1 MAMRRSFL
9 ILGCALVLQPTGFGQ
24 QAPPEPKKVVAPEQP
39 ALPQQAKQAGADRGN
54 LRNEGQRA
62 FDEEMAQE
70 KAGDCPDA
78 HNNREFIV
86 CYEKALTAAVQHLKT
101 YQGMIRDL
109 LSRRGSDANGQP
121 APPGAAG
128 PFTSAQLVAE
138 FDHLEQVWRPYLAA
152 ACTAAFHQF
161 AGGNGAP
168 AASMECSL
176 RLTRSYMRELDGVYD
191 GLLHR

>member
-1 MAMRRSFL
+1 MATYRPIL
-9 ILGCALVLQPTGFGQ
+9 ILGCVLGILSPGFGQ
-24 QAPPEPKKVVAPEQP
+24 QAPSGPKTVVTPEQP
-39 ALPQQAKQAGADRGN
+39 ASPQPAKQAGADRGN

-78 HNNREFIV
+78 HNNRDFIM
-86 CYEKALTAAVQHLKT
+86 CYEKALAATDQHLKT
-101 YQGMIRDL
+101 YAEMIRDL

-121 APPGAAG
+121 APPGLAG
-128 PFTSAQLVAE
+128 SLTSAQLVAE
-138 FDHLEQVWRPYLAA
+138 FDHLEQIWRPYLDA

-161 AGGNGAP
+161 GGGTGAP

-176 RLTRSYMRELDGVYD
+176 RLTRGHMRDLDNVYYM
-191 GLLHR
+191 LLHM